1 MTDKITWCY
10 PRTCNINGHGRKKI
24 MLKSTRSAIKAI
36 CHTDPSITESQ
47 RETAMAALEGKT
59 EKESNDRP
67 FIRAYARGEVAAFL
81 GVTPKTVTGYAKRGL
96 LIPLYTGA
104 GAKRARS
111 YTGESVMALLSGKIN
126 MAMQ

>member
-1 MTDKITWCY
+1 MTNKT
-10 PRTCNINGHGRKKI
+10 
-24 MLKSTRSAIKAI
+24 IKEAVRAV
-36 CHTDPSITESQ
+36 CHTDPSITES
-47 RETAMAALEGKT
+47 RIETVIAALEGKK
-59 EKESNDRP
+59 EKGSNDRP
-67 FIRAYARGEVAAFL
+67 FARAYARGEVAAFL

>member
-1 MTDKITWCY
+1 MGMAE
-10 PRTCNINGHGRKKI
+10 RKI
-24 MLKSTRSAIKAI
+24 MLESTRSVIKAI
-36 CHTDPSITESQ
+36 CHTDPSITKSQ
-47 RETAMAALEGKT
+47 METGLAAFEGKK
-59 EKESNDRP
+59 EKGSNDRP
-67 FIRAYARGEVAAFL
+67 FARAYARGEVAAFL